1 MLKITE
7 TSLRDGHQSL
17 LATRLSTSDILKV
30 LPHLDQAGFYALEVW
45 GGATFDACLR
55 FLNEDPWERLK
66 LIKANT
72 KHTKLQMLLR
82 GQNLVGYKHYGDDV
96 VDAFIKEAI
105 HSGIDIIRTFDALND
120 LRNLKTSIQSTKKYG
135 GHSQVALSYTTSP
148 VHTISYYIDL
158 AKEAEMMGADSICVK
173 DMAGLM
179 LPYTASELFKK
190 LKSKISV
197 PIHFHSHAT
206 TGMMMATYIKAI
218 EAGVDGI
225 DTALS
230 PLAGGTSQPP
240 TESLYHSLKGTQ
252 YEIKLNETSLI
263 QAYHI
268 LTKIKDS
275 FMDAGMLH
283 PKVLTPNPMIL
294 TYQVPGGMLSNLISQ
309 LSEQKMLHQL
319 EDVLSEIPKVRKEFG
334 YPPLVTPISQF
345 VGVQS
350 ALNVMNKKRYQVV
363 PNEVKDYLKGLYG
376 NAPGPIDPEFIK
388 KIIGNEPIIT
398 HRPADDIPPSLE
410 ITKNA
415 YKDIITHQADILSIA
430 IFDAVAINFLK
441 RRHQHLSHPKQLD
454 DNAHVFGKKTLKY
467 KRYLHEDDP
476 QDIHQV
482 IAPMNA
488 VITSLMVKDDDFV
501 SQGDLLLTLTS
512 EKLNIEILSPLTGV
526 VKQLKVSQGKIVEQY
541 ELLLS
546 INDDIKKDQ

>member
-30 LPHLDQAGFYALEVW
+30 LPHLDQVGFDALEVW

-120 LRNLKTSIQSTKKYG
+120 LRNLRTSVMSTKKYG
-135 GHSQVALSYTTSP
+135 GHAQVALSYTTSP
-148 VHTISYYIDL
+148 VHTIEYYIEL
-158 AKEAEMMGADSICVK
+158 AKQAEIMGADSICIK

-179 LPYTASELFKK
+179 LPYTASTLFKQ
-190 LKSKISV
+190 LKSIIKV

-218 EAGVDGI
+218 EAGIDGI

-240 TESLYHSLKGTQ
+240 TESLYHSLKGSL
-252 YEIKLNETSLI
+252 YEVTLNEVSMI
-263 QAYHI
+263 KAYHT
-268 LTKIKDS
+268 LTQIKDS

-319 EDVLSEIPKVRKEFG
+319 EDVLAEIPNVRKDFG

-363 PNEVKDYLKGLYG
+363 PNEVKDYLTGLYG
-376 NAPGPIDPEFIK
+376 TSPGPINPEFIK
-388 KIIGNEPIIT
+388 KIIGDEPIIT
-398 HRPADDIPPSLE
+398 HRPADDIPPSLTQ
-410 ITKNA
+410 IKNQH
-415 YKDIITHQADILSIA
+415 KDIISNDTDLLSIA
-430 IFDAVAINFLK
+430 VFDTIAIQFLT
-441 RRHQHLSHPKQLD
+441 RRHQHLGSTLSLN
-454 DNAHVFGKKTLKY
+454 DNAHVFGKKTLRY
-467 KRYLHEDDP
+467 KRYLHETD
-476 QDIHQV
+476 QTDIHQV

-488 VITSLMVKDDDFV
+488 VITSLVVNDDDFV
-501 SQGDLLLTLTS
+501 NQGDLLLTLTS

-541 ELLLS
+541 EPLLT
-546 INDDIKKDQ
+546 INDDIKKDH